1 MASLPR
7 PIATLLAA
15 ANGHDTNAFVACFTE
30 DGVVDDWG
38 RLFRGRDAIRV
49 WSDAEFV
56 GVDVHLGVVEVSA
69 GDRFVTVRAM
79 VGGNGFNGPSHF
91 TFTHDGDRVAR
102 MEIRA

>member
-7 PIATLLAA
+7 PVATLLAA
-15 ANGHDTNAFVACFTE
+15 ANGHDTDAFVACFTE
-30 DGVVDDWG
+30 DGVIDDWG
-38 RLFRGRDAIRV
+38 REFRGPGAIRA

-56 GVDVHLGVVEVSA
+56 GVDVRLEVVGVTAS
-69 GDRFVTVRAM
+69 DRSVTVRAM

-91 TFTHDGDRVAR
+91 TFTPDGDRVAR